1 MRMRV
6 THRFEIR
13 LIIGIIRT
21 VTEAY
26 ESHSKSPIW
35 PIAFIAFKFVLWSIF
50 ISIIEIQHYLCSK
63 DVGYFCS
70 EEVVYFCSFS
80 RLNV

>member
-1 MRMRV
+1 MEKCYIIWRVKQSVISETYGNNMRMRV

-26 ESHSKSPIW
+26 ELDRKSLIS
-35 PIAFIAFKFVLWSIF
+35 PIAFIAVKFL
-50 ISIIEIQHYLCSK
+50 ISYDGQFLSP
-63 DVGYFCS
+63 
-70 EEVVYFCSFS
+70 
-80 RLNV
+80 L